1 MPFLTFSLQRLEHL
15 LLVDIPESEPAT
27 QSLSPAGTEPFKT
40 NSRYYDELVA
50 LWRSLA
56 LAAQEKRLLPA
67 DIKKVQSVVD
77 AATSKGVRCIPAAD
91 RCLWSWSQCADIQA
105 AAAAVAAAT
114 SSGRVDAADESLAA
128 LSFHEA
134 GLMMDVGSN
143 NEWPLYEVV
152 EGMRVLL
159 KPSAA
164 ASVAAAVA
172 VVSWFTS
179 TQPRV
184 PSPLQLR
191 CFSLGL
197 WLIIKPKLGRDG
209 LQPVLPDAAVTASS
223 AVLES
228 ASSNLRVYCS
238 SGPGI
243 GSSAYPAR
251 WLSIWKDDAGDGV
264 TPVLL
269 DEAST
274 NSGMIELIKLSSAFK
289 GILFLTHSV
298 TLLRNIQ
305 SESAETRA
313 QTATVRLL
321 TCIDVGIY

>member
-1 MPFLTFSLQRLEHL
+1 VGASKLIAMFLTFSLQRLEHL
-15 LLVDIPESEPAT
+15 LIVDIPESEPAN
-27 QSLSPAGTEPFKT
+27 QSLSLAGGDTIKIT
-40 NSRYYDELVA
+40 SRYYDELVA

-67 DIKKVQSVVD
+67 DIKKIQSVVD
-77 AATSKGVRCIPAAD
+77 AATAKGVRCIPAAD
-91 RCLWSWSQCADIQA
+91 RCLWSFSQCADIQA

-114 SSGRVDAADESLAA
+114 SSGRVDTADESLAA

-134 GLMMDVGSN
+134 GLMTNVGLN
-143 NEWPLYEVV
+143 NDGPLSEVV
-152 EGMRVLL
+152 EGMRLLL

-164 ASVAAAVA
+164 ASVAAAAA

-179 TQPRV
+179 TQPHA

-209 LQPVLPDAAVTASS
+209 LQPVLPDAAVNAAS

-228 ASSNLRVYCS
+228 TSPNLRVFCS

-243 GSSAYPAR
+243 GTSAYPAR
-251 WLSIWKDDAGDGV
+251 WLSIWKDDACDGV

-269 DEAST
+269 DEVPT
-274 NSGMIELIKLSSAFK
+274 NSGMIKLLSAFK
-289 GILFLTHSV
+289 GILFLTHV

-305 SESAETRA
+305 S
-313 QTATVRLL
+313 
-321 TCIDVGIY
+321 